1 MKKLLFTVATYA
13 VMSSSAFGADWITG
27 EINQGVLAEI
37 IVKELV
43 TQAMGGEST
52 IRTPNTLVEITPN
65 TAITGKQMHCWNSW
79 VYHSDGT
86 KTPSFQCM

>member
-52 IRTPNTLVEITPN
+52 IRIPNTLVEITPN
-65 TAITGKQMHCWNSW
+65 TAIVRKQMHCWNSW

-86 KTPSFQCM
+86 KTPRVQCM

>member
-1 MKKLLFTVATYA
+1 MRKLLLTVATYV

-37 IVKELV
+37 IVKEFV

-52 IRTPNTLVEITPN
+52 IRTPNTLVEITHN
-65 TAITGKQMHCWNSW
+65 TAIARKQLHCWNSW